1 MEDFYTDKFLNLI
14 ELYQSESTGCYGKD
28 DINEKSE
35 QWRKQQSLE
44 ELLDEIIESLEVHNQ
59 IQVPHVPRRHK
70 RYDMKMKDGC
80 SSHTSGLAIAY
91 FAIYVDQKLQLL
103 SESANL

>member
-44 ELLDEIIESLEVHNQ
+44 ELLDEIIELEVHNHCL
-59 IQVPHVPRRHK
+59 IVLINIINKTKHLVSYSGCVKHK
-70 RYDMKMKDGC
+70 
-80 SSHTSGLAIAY
+80 T
-91 FAIYVDQKLQLL
+91 
-103 SESANL
+103 